1 MMTFQFSCFFPAKE
15 KKKSFDDLYQM
26 KNTFRRSVVARN
38 TSTKRDKTWD
48 LQFMGCYFLLLQM
61 FFLVLLSTIWLLNYL
76 EKIHNGCL

>member
-1 MMTFQFSCFFPAKE
+1 MMSCSLTFQFSCFFPAKE

-48 LQFMGCYFLLLQM
+48 LQFMG
-61 FFLVLLSTIWLLNYL
+61 
-76 EKIHNGCL
+76 